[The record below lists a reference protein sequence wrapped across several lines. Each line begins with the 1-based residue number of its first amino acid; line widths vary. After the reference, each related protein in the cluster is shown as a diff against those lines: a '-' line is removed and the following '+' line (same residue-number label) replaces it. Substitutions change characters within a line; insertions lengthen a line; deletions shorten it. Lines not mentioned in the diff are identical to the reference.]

1 MVGLE
6 SRQMVKIATDPAG
19 EAYIL
24 FGHYTCLTTRQRTPF
39 FFIQRGSSHNTGLT
53 GWGEV
58 WISS

>member
-39 FFIQRGSSHNTGLT
+39 FSYKGAVATTQA
-53 GWGEV
+53 
-58 WISS
+58 